1 MPSGSSPQWI
11 ASRECVQELRGFLTM
26 FDAKQAPP
34 AAAYLLGDHLD
45 AALAAGED
53 LMSTALELSPPP
65 ASSGVEL
72 DDCQAALAEFIT
84 RMRAL
89 EAGLVA
95 RLVQARRRAEELPR
109 DADLKPLVSL
119 FLSGTVVL
127 LDAVQEFGD
136 PSGIAFDSGPD
147 GFRFLRDRG
156 LVPPDAGSLPM
167 SGTLVADEEYLIAG
181 RIRLGSLMD
190 LVAAFLDALDMRF
203 SLYDEEPD
211 DVPVRIV
218 EPPPPAAAAKLKVDR
233 ESMANRP
240 QLVAEALEA
249 LYGRS

>member
-1 MPSGSSPQWI
+1 
-11 ASRECVQELRGFLTM
+11 M

-34 AAAYLLGDHLD
+34 AAVYLLGDHLD

-53 LMSTALELSPPP
+53 VMSTVLAIDAPPLSR
-65 ASSGVEL
+65 SIDL
-72 DDCQAALAEFIT
+72 CDRHAALAEFIT
-84 RMRAL
+84 RLRAL

-95 RLVQARRRAEELPR
+95 RVVQARRRADELPR
-109 DADLKPLVSL
+109 DADLKLLTSL
-119 FLSGTVVL
+119 FLSGTTPL

-156 LVPPDAGSLPM
+156 LIAADAGSLPL
-167 SGTLVADEEYLIAG
+167 SGTLAPDEEYLVAG
-181 RIRLGSLMD
+181 RIRLGSLLD

-211 DVPVRIV
+211 DPPVRIV
-218 EPPPPAAAAKLKVDR
+218 EGPSPAVAAKLKADR
-233 ESMANRP
+233 ERMAGRP

>member
-1 MPSGSSPQWI
+1 
-11 ASRECVQELRGFLTM
+11 M

-53 LMSTALELSPPP
+53 LMSTTLEINAPNALG
-65 ASSGVEL
+65 GVEL
-72 DDCQAALAEFIT
+72 DERQAALAEFIT

-95 RLVQARRRAEELPR
+95 RLVQARRRADELPR
-109 DADLKPLVSL
+109 DADLKPLFVC
-119 FLSGTVVL
+119 LSGTVVL

-136 PSGIAFDSGPD
+136 PSGIAFDSRPD

-167 SGTLVADEEYLIAG
+167 SGTLVADEEYMIAG

-218 EPPPPAAAAKLKVDR
+218 DPPPPAAVAKLKVDR
-233 ESMANRP
+233 ETMANRP

>member
-1 MPSGSSPQWI
+1 MPSGSSPQCI
-11 ASRECVQELRGFLTM
+11 ASRECVQESRGFLTM

-34 AAAYLLGDHLD
+34 AAAYLLGGHLD

-53 LMSTALELSPPP
+53 LMSTTLELSPP

-95 RLVQARRRAEELPR
+95 RLVQARRRADELPR

-156 LVPPDAGSLPM
+156 LVPPDAGSLPI
-167 SGTLVADEEYLIAG
+167 SGMLVADEEYMIAG

-211 DVPVRIV
+211 DVPVRII
-218 EPPPPAAAAKLKVDR
+218 EPPPAASAKLKVDR
-233 ESMANRP
+233 ESMTNRP

>member
-1 MPSGSSPQWI
+1 
-11 ASRECVQELRGFLTM
+11 M

-34 AAAYLLGDHLD
+34 ACIYLLGDHLD

-53 LMSTALELSPPP
+53 LMSTTLDIKPPP
-65 ASSGVEL
+65 ASGGIVEL
-72 DDCQAALAEFIT
+72 DDRHAALAQFIA
-84 RMRAL
+84 RLRAL

-95 RLVQARRRAEELPR
+95 RVVQARRRAEELPR
-109 DADLKPLVSL
+109 PDASLKPLVSL
-119 FLSGTVVL
+119 FLSGTVIL

-156 LVPPDAGSLPM
+156 LVAADAAGLPAA
-167 SGTLVADEEYLIAG
+167 GELAGDEEYLVAG

-203 SLYDEEPD
+203 NLYDEEPD
-211 DVPVRIV
+211 DLPAPIV
-218 EPPPPAAAAKLKVDR
+218 DPPLPPPVAARRKAER
-233 ESMANRP
+233 ETMASRP